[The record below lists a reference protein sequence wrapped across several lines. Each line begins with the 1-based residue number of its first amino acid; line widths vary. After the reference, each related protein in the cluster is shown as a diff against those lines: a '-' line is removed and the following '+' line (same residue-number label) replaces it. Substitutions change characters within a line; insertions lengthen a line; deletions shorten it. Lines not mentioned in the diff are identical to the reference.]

1 MKISCIVPVYNN
13 ETTLQHVLSVLV
25 VVDEINEIIVGDD
38 ASSDNSYE
46 VAKGFGSQIKL
57 FRNEKNLGKGGNV
70 VKGVKMSKGDVLFF
84 CDADLS
90 RLNKKHVLNLIHT
103 FRDGNYDM
111 VIGARKEDS
120 KTPII
125 GKFLETVSGERILK
139 RKNIEEYLDL
149 ISNVG
154 NGIEQ
159 ITNFAH
165 RKKKVKMIIN
175 EGTGHI
181 IKAQRKNKVEAT
193 REYVQEI
200 GQIVKTDVKLKRK
213 LMGAVR
219 IVGVVAVLSGVFSLW
234 FFNRRKAIAGEVKS

>member
-13 ETTLQHVLSVLV
+13 ETTLEHVLSVLTSI
-25 VVDEINEIIVGDD
+25 DEIDEVIVGDD
-38 ASSDNSYE
+38 ASSDKSYKIAQE
-46 VAKGFGSQIKL
+46 FGSKIRL

-70 VKGVKMSKGDVLFF
+70 VKGIKMSKGDVLFF

-90 RLNKKHVLNLIHT
+90 KLDKNHVMNLINT
-103 FRDGNYDM
+103 FRDGNFDM

-120 KTPII
+120 ETPVI

-139 RKNIEEYLDL
+139 RKNIEEYLNL
-149 ISNVG
+149 ISSVG

-165 RKKKVKMIIN
+165 KKKKVKMVIN

-181 IKAQRKNKVEAT
+181 IKAYRKNKLEAT

-213 LMGAVR
+213 LIGAAKV
-219 IVGVVAVLSGVFSLW
+219 VGVVAVLSGVFSLW
-234 FFNRRKAIAGEVKS
+234 FFNRKKAIGETNR